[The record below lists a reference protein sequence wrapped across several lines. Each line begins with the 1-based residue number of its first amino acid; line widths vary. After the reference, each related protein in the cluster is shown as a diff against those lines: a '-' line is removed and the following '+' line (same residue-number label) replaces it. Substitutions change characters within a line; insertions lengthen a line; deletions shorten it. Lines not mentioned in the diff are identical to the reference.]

1 MDNAEIINI
10 LGAYPTGNLC
20 NAHTDVRAMTATI
33 KPLFEGSRIAGPAKT
48 AVISPGQNAAIH
60 RAVHTA
66 SCGQV
71 LVVDGAADRGFGPFG
86 DILATSCRNQ
96 GIVGAVIDTTIRDV
110 ADIKEMRFPVFCLG
124 ANPAATEKTAPGSID
139 VLVTCGGVRVR
150 PGDIIVGDDDGVV
163 VIPVEIAAEVADC
176 AQIVAARE
184 RDIKQQLA
192 CGLTTCEIFEIP
204 VAETAHASRQ

>member
-1 MDNAEIINI
+1 MDNGEIINI
-10 LGAYPTGNLC
+10 LGAYSTGNLC

-71 LVVDGAADRGFGPFG
+71 LVVDGTADRSFGPFG
-86 DILATSCRNQ
+86 DILATSCGNQ
-96 GIVGAVIDTTIRDV
+96 GIVGAVIDSTIRDV

-124 ANPAATEKTAPGSID
+124 ANPTATEKTAPGSID

-163 VIPVEIAAEVADC
+163 VIPVEIAAEVADRV
-176 AQIVAARE
+176 QIVAARE
-184 RDIKQQLA
+184 REIKQQLA
-192 CGLTTCEIFEIP
+192 NGQTTCEIFEIA
-204 VAETAHASRQ
+204 VAETANAS